1 MDKTEYSSIQDYISK
16 APEQTRDKLI
26 QLYETIIEVLPAEI
40 EETISYQMP
49 TFKING
55 KAVVYFGAFAKH
67 ISLFPFPSGIKE
79 FEEETKN
86 YTTSTGTIQ
95 FPLNEDLPVD
105 LIKRITK
112 FRVEEVMNKAA
123 KSYGRG

>member
-26 QLYETIIEVLPAEI
+26 QLYETIKEVLPAEI